1 MNFKLKFQISNHA
14 SEMTGRRARAIF
26 GVKLTLT
33 SPVVSSFGLI
43 LFPVTIALMPCDFRQ
58 RRLVVALA
66 FALVLL
72 CAPGVTAQDRDEF
85 DETAADP
92 VKLFNR
98 GQEAHAKRDYERALE
113 LYEEALQL
121 KPDFAEAE
129 FQRAAALVAL
139 KRLPEAEKSYRRA
152 MELRRA
158 WPLPP
163 AALGLLLVRTPGRE
177 KEAEPLLRRALEL
190 DAKNL
195 TATVALAELR
205 ARAGDAAES
214 ATLWRRA
221 TELKP
226 DDAALWVALARA
238 EVSVKDSA
246 GARKS
251 FVRALDVEPSNVDA
265 RLGRADLLISTGE
278 KERALE
284 DVRALEPL
292 AKSDWKLAVAV
303 ANRYGLVGKK
313 DEARRIYESLPA
325 EAKQSEE
332 GRKLHA
338 ALTDLPCEDTPE
350 SRAALEQLIV
360 SEPKNA
366 AALACLGRLE
376 RTNNPE
382 RSAELYRRA
391 AGAEPHNVDYA
402 VGYASALVQLKRFAE
417 AAGILERVVAAA
429 PEHYE
434 AHANFAAALFE
445 LKLYN
450 RAVVEYKWLERAK
463 PELAVVHFFIAI
475 AHDRMG
481 EFEEALAEYE
491 TFLARA
497 DRSVNQLEIE
507 KVNLR
512 LPSLRN
518 QIKRGEGAKKDKRA
532 Q

>member
-1 MNFKLKFQISNHA
+1 MSC
-14 SEMTGRRARAIF
+14 G
-26 GVKLTLT
+26 
-33 SPVVSSFGLI
+33 
-43 LFPVTIALMPCDFRQ
+43 FRH

-66 FALVLL
+66 FALLVV
-72 CAPGVTAQDRDEF
+72 CAHAARAQDGDGF

-98 GQEAHAKRDYERALE
+98 GQEAHAKKDYERALE
-113 LYEEALQL
+113 LYEEALQV

-129 FQRAAALVAL
+129 FQKAAALVAL

-152 MELRRA
+152 LELRRTWA
-158 WPLPP
+158 MPP

-177 KEAEPLLRRALEL
+177 TEAEPLLRRALEL

-195 TATVALAELR
+195 TAAVALAELR
-205 ARAGDAAES
+205 TRAGDAAEAVKFS
-214 ATLWRRA
+214 RLAA
-221 TELKP
+221 ELKP
-226 DDAALWVALARA
+226 DDASLWVSLARA
-238 EVSVKDSA
+238 ELAAKDTA
-246 GARKS
+246 GALKS
-251 FVRALDVEPSNVDA
+251 FGRALDVDGANVGA

-292 AKSDWKLAVAV
+292 AKTDWKLAVAV
-303 ANRYGLVGKK
+303 ANRFGLIGRKE
-313 DEARRIYESLPA
+313 EARRIYESLPE
-325 EAKQSEE
+325 EARQSQE
-332 GRKLHA
+332 GRNLIG
-338 ALTDLPCEDTPE
+338 ALSDLTCADTPE
-350 SRAALEQLIV
+350 ARAALEQLV
-360 SEPKNA
+360 ASGPKNA
-366 AALACLGRLE
+366 PALACLGKLE
-376 RTNNPE
+376 RTNSPE
-382 RSAELYRRA
+382 RSADLYRRA
-391 AGAEPHNVDYA
+391 AEAEPRNVDYA
-402 VGYASALVQLKRFAE
+402 VGYAAALVQLRQFAQ
-417 AAGILERVVAAA
+417 AAGILQRVTEAA
-429 PEHYE
+429 PGHYE
-434 AHANFAAALFE
+434 AHANLAAALFE

-450 RAVVEYKWLERAK
+450 RAVVEYKWIERAK

-481 EFEEALAEYE
+481 EYEEALAEYQ

-497 DRSVNQLEIE
+497 DAGQNQLEIE

>member
-1 MNFKLKFQISNHA
+1 M
-14 SEMTGRRARAIF
+14 G
-26 GVKLTLT
+26 
-33 SPVVSSFGLI
+33 SFGLA
-43 LFPVTIALMPCDFRQ
+43 LFPVTINPMPCGFRHS
-58 RRLVVALA
+58 RLVVALA
-66 FALVLL
+66 SALLL
-72 CAPGVTAQDRDEF
+72 VCAHGAAAQERDEF

-98 GQEAHAKRDYERALE
+98 GQEAHAKKDYERALE
-113 LYEEALQL
+113 LYEEALQV

-129 FQRAAALVAL
+129 FQKAAALVAL

-152 MELRRA
+152 MGLSKTWA
-158 WPLPP
+158 LPP
-163 AALGLLLVRTPGRE
+163 AALGLMLVRTPGRE

-205 ARAGDAAES
+205 AGDAAES
-214 ATLWRRA
+214 VMLWRRA

-226 DDAALWVALARA
+226 DDAMLWVSLARA
-238 EVSVKDSA
+238 ELNAKDSA
-246 GARKS
+246 GALQS
-251 FVRALDVEPSNVDA
+251 FGRAVEVDPANVEA
-265 RLGRADLLISTGE
+265 RLGRADLLIGSGE

-292 AKSDWKLAVAV
+292 AKSDWKLAVAG

-313 DEARRIYESLPA
+313 EEARRIYDSLPE

-332 GRKLHA
+332 GRKLYA
-338 ALTDLPCEDTPE
+338 ALTDLPCDDTPE
-350 SRAALEQLIV
+350 SRAALEQLIAND
-360 SEPKNA
+360 PKNA

-376 RTNNPE
+376 RTGKPE

-391 AGAEPHNVDYA
+391 AEAAPRDVDYA
-402 VGYASALVQLKRFAE
+402 VGYAAALVQLKRFEE
-417 AAGILERVVAAA
+417 AVAVLRRVVAAA

-434 AHANFAAALFE
+434 AHANLAAALFE

-450 RAVVEYKWLERAK
+450 PAIVEYKWIERTK
-463 PELAVVHFFIAI
+463 PGLAVVHFFIAI
-475 AHDRMG
+475 AHDRLG
-481 EFEEALAEYE
+481 EYEEALSEYE

-497 DRSVNQLEIE
+497 DAGVNQLEIE

-512 LPSLRN
+512 LPTLRN
-518 QIKRGEGAKKDKRA
+518 QIKRGEGAKKDKRT

>member
-1 MNFKLKFQISNHA
+1 
-14 SEMTGRRARAIF
+14 MTTRRVRAIF
-26 GVKLTLT
+26 CAKLTLT
-33 SPVVSSFGLI
+33 SPIVGSFGLT
-43 LFPVTIALMPCDFRQ
+43 LFPVTIGLMLCGFRH
-58 RRLVVALA
+58 RRLVFALA
-66 FALVLL
+66 FALLL
-72 CAPGVTAQDRDEF
+72 MCAHSTPAQDKDEF

-98 GQEAHAKRDYERALE
+98 GQDAHAKKEYERALE
-113 LYEEALQL
+113 LYEEALQI
-121 KPDFAEAE
+121 KPDFAEVE
-129 FQRAAALVAL
+129 FQKATVLVAL

-152 MELRRA
+152 MALRPT

-163 AALGLLLVRTPGRE
+163 ATLGLMLVRTQGRE

-205 ARAGDAAES
+205 AHAGDAAES
-214 ATLWRRA
+214 AMLWRRA
-221 TELKP
+221 TELKS
-226 DDAALWVALARA
+226 DDASLWVTLARA
-238 EVSVKDSA
+238 ELSAKDTA
-246 GARKS
+246 GALKS
-251 FVRALDVEPSNVDA
+251 FSRALDVDTANVDA
-265 RLGRADLLISTGE
+265 RLGRADLLLSNGE

-284 DVRALEPL
+284 DVRALESL

-303 ANRYGLVGKK
+303 ANRYGLAGKK
-313 DEARRIYESLPA
+313 DEARRIYESLSA
-325 EAKQSEE
+325 DAKQSEE
-332 GRKLHA
+332 GRKLNA
-338 ALTDLPCEDTPE
+338 ALNDMPCAETPE
-350 SRAALEQLIV
+350 ARAALEEIIT

-391 AGAEPHNVDYA
+391 AEAETRNVDYA
-402 VGYASALVQLKRFAE
+402 VGYAAALVQLRKFAE
-417 AAGILERVVAAA
+417 AAGILQRVIAAV

-434 AHANFAAALFE
+434 AHANLAAALFE

-450 RAVVEYKWLERAK
+450 RAVVEYKWIERAK

-481 EFEEALAEYE
+481 EYEDALAEYE
-491 TFLARA
+491 AFLARA
-497 DRSVNQLEIE
+497 DSGVNQLEIE

-518 QIKRGEGAKKDKRA
+518 QIKRGEGVKKDKRA